1 LQDNAAKKIIQILD
15 HFGIISGLTINR
27 EKTHIMGTGKV
38 WEGADNIEGIT
49 IKRECRLLGVM
60 IDDKVQNLQFNW
72 EGCIKKIKGLIYY
85 WN

>member
-1 LQDNAAKKIIQILD
+1 
-15 HFGIISGLTINR
+15 
-27 EKTHIMGTGKV
+27 MGTGKV